1 LRWISGDHGFCRENA
16 PSDMSFLDTQGW
28 RGGDLGF
35 LEEFSHKNR
44 ILWDRIMAIETPV
57 P

>member
-1 LRWISGDHGFCRENA
+1 LRWISVDHGFCRENA